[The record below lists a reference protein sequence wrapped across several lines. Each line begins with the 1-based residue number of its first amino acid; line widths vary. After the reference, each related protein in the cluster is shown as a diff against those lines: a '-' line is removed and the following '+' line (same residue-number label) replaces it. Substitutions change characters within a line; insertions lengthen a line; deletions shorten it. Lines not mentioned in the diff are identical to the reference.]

1 MKFQI
6 IVAIALVASV
16 VGASI
21 EHQESAAE
29 IVAETAAAIE
39 TAAQQDQ
46 QDAFALPE
54 NYAAA
59 AKIEEQP
66 PALDLSQQLKQIS
79 DIIAK
84 AEHIDKLLAK
94 AEKIERILEKTE
106 RIRALSGQY
115 DSDNDYESKYDQKD
129 YYDLYVSKIA
139 KDNTKLFTQIIVKFK
154 SLF

>member
-39 TAAQQDQ
+39 TAAE

-59 AKIEEQP
+59 AAKTEEQP

-94 AEKIERILEKTE
+94 AEKIERILQKTE

-115 DSDNDYESKYDQKD
+115 DNDNDYDNGYQSKYDQKD
-129 YYDLYVSKIA
+129 YYDLYVSKIT
-139 KDNTKLFTQIIVKFK
+139 KDNN
-154 SLF
+154 

>member
-39 TAAQQDQ
+39 TAAE

-59 AKIEEQP
+59 AKTEEQP

-94 AEKIERILEKTE
+94 AEKIERILQKTE

-115 DSDNDYESKYDQKD
+115 DSDNDYDDRYQSKYDQKD
-129 YYDLYVSKIA
+129 YYDLYVSKI
-139 KDNTKLFTQIIVKFK
+139 TKYTTSYPNKL
-154 SLF
+154 